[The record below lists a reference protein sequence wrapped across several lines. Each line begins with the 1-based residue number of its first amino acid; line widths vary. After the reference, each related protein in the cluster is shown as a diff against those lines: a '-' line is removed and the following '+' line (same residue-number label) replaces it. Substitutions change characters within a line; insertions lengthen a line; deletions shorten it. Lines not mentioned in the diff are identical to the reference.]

1 MLIRDQLKNQNGA
14 RCLPLCLFL
23 FLFASAGTARSSPYF
38 SVSGLA
44 DSFRSPEPFVA
55 PVPAGTARSSPS
67 FPAFGLS
74 DNARDSDSLQYKSLD
89 PHYFHLQYLKEDSAL
104 LIDVR
109 MFFEF
114 RGRRIRDAINIPSSK
129 ELYSF
134 TDTISKNTALFLY
147 CTDGFRS
154 KQAAGLLYKR
164 GFRNLYNLEG
174 GIIAWKKDGFPLE
187 KGRIKKKKSRPV
199 R

>member
-1 MLIRDQLKNQNGA
+1 MV
-14 RCLPLCLFL
+14 LFL
-23 FLFASAGTARSSPYF
+23 AFA
-38 SVSGLA
+38 
-44 DSFRSPEPFVA
+44 
-55 PVPAGTARSSPS
+55 PAGTAGSSLS
-67 FPAFGLS
+67 FPVSGLIDS
-74 DNARDSDSLQYKSLD
+74 TRDTDSLPYKSLD
-89 PHYFHLQYLKEDSAL
+89 PHYFHLQYLKEDPAL

-109 MFFEF
+109 MSFEF

-129 ELYSF
+129 ELYAF

-187 KGRIKKKKSRPV
+187 KGRVKKKKSRPV
-199 R
+199 RQTAD